1 MQYSNAPDPLVM
13 APFVVGDFLEFSG
26 IDINGVIVCYA
37 INAPNVQILTPDGP
51 TYIRVED
58 AIIGVFDGGANIE
71 NADSRFIG
79 YTSNPQAITL
89 WALDLDPCTG
99 EESERPIGSAPYKVG
114 DNRNKWIWR
123 ADTRVDGRYTR
134 EYSVK
139 ANDGVVTTKNNITAG
154 RYVQPVTEWIFPE
167 STLPGNVPPV
177 NDFSALEHLAK
188 GIGYTPDGVL
198 IGQLKPWPGANIP
211 QAPVCP
217 PFTPGSAPPASS
229 GSGTGSIPPAP
240 GSVTPLLASAAT
252 ISTRPGVAV
261 PLKVDVTNTASFAAG
276 DLTFFWSQ
284 TSGPAVNLAS
294 ANGQST
300 SFTAP
305 ASTTLATYVFTV
317 TVKSTSSGTTATSTF
332 TVTSD
337 PSTKDTVVIDA
348 YTATTSNGGH
358 LSVSA
363 HTNIVGFD
371 AKLRV
376 YLAATATGTSFLMT
390 PVSGKPGYYFYD
402 APKGTKKTAGVTVIS
417 DGGGS
422 ASRTTTTA

>member
-1 MQYSNAPDPLVM
+1 
-13 APFVVGDFLEFSG
+13 
-26 IDINGVIVCYA
+26 
-37 INAPNVQILTPDGP
+37 
-51 TYIRVED
+51 
-58 AIIGVFDGGANIE
+58 
-71 NADSRFIG
+71 
-79 YTSNPQAITL
+79 
-89 WALDLDPCTG
+89 
-99 EESERPIGSAPYKVG
+99 
-114 DNRNKWIWR
+114 
-123 ADTRVDGRYTR
+123 
-134 EYSVK
+134 
-139 ANDGVVTTKNNITAG
+139 
-154 RYVQPVTEWIFPE
+154 
-167 STLPGNVPPV
+167 
-177 NDFSALEHLAK
+177 
-188 GIGYTPDGVL
+188 
-198 IGQLKPWPGANIP
+198 
-211 QAPVCP
+211 
-217 PFTPGSAPPASS
+217 
-229 GSGTGSIPPAP
+229 
-240 GSVTPLLASAAT
+240 
-252 ISTRPGVAV
+252 
-261 PLKVDVTNTASFAAG
+261 LKVDVTNTASFAAG